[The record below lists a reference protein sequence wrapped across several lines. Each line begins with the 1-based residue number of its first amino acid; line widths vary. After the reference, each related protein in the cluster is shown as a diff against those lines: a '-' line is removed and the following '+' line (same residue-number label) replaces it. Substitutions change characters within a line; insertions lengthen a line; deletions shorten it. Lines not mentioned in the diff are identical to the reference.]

1 MRKWMNVVIGALLAF
16 SVYFISVGY
25 AAVSNRLDI
34 IGRVEVEPQTGVFIS
49 DVDIPNGI
57 NAMENGRTGTVL
69 NSTVTL
75 GNSGN
80 STVSF
85 DITVFNNS
93 PYVYKFNGV
102 KYLDEAYSNAN
113 IVFALTDLEKGDQIT
128 EYQTLN
134 FTVTFSYKNGQV
146 PSNHTLNSVLNFEF
160 VPEDEYIAPVVVRN
174 ATDRFAEILNNAEDY
189 DKLTT
194 QMDDTSWGG
203 RWSDSYIGN
212 VVGATT
218 TDTKVLE
225 ELFTDEN
232 GQSFLILDIGG
243 NKTNITAMIKREN
256 VDGESGNEMSI
267 YMTAATIGRTDVQ
280 VFVSVFKQG
289 SDGKWYQLGE
299 MYEGEASTNNYSV
312 LTFWAKDSFNTDS
325 WLSTVDYYNL
335 GTDATIEDIISAYK
349 KTI

>member
-1 MRKWMNVVIGALLAF
+1 
-16 SVYFISVGY
+16 
-25 AAVSNRLDI
+25 
-34 IGRVEVEPQTGVFIS
+34 
-49 DVDIPNGI
+49 
-57 NAMENGRTGTVL
+57 ME
-69 NSTVTL
+69 
-75 GNSGN
+75 
-80 STVSF
+80 
-85 DITVFNNS
+85 
-93 PYVYKFNGV
+93 
-102 KYLDEAYSNAN
+102 EAYSNADILFELN
-113 IVFALTDLEKGDQIT
+113 GLEHGDQIT
-128 EYQTLN
+128 GHQFLD
-134 FTVTFSYKNGQV
+134 FTITFSYENGQAV
-146 PSNHTLNSVLNFEF
+146 SNKVLNSVLNFEF

-174 ATDRFAEILNNAEDY
+174 ATDRFAEILNDAEDY

-218 TDTKVLE
+218 KDTKVLE

-243 NKTNITAMIKREN
+243 KKTNITAMIKREN